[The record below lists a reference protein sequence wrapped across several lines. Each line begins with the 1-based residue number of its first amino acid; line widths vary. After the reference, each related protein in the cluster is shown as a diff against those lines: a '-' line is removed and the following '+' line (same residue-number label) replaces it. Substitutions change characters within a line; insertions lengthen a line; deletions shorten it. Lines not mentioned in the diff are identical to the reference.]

1 MDRRFH
7 FAQRKSDVEHWI
19 SPDQWIVTPLSVL
32 SDLHVPLHVWLLQ
45 LQTRNI
51 LSTAMTSEQ
60 TLWKGN
66 QSSSS
71 DCRGREKSSEKSRLQ
86 KQHPCHLFVTNKVTG
101 GCLKGVFFFFFCVQS
116 MSAPSDVSILSLFF
130 LPCKKDV
137 TKTVRNK
144 NNKTKSGGDY
154 FFYFFFRYKWFIA
167 SNDLKTSRGQSERKP
182 GTEKIQML
190 RESFTTGACR
200 IPADSRRCTLNV
212 ECCVSSLCKDDST
225 IRV

>member
-101 GCLKGVFFFFFCVQS
+101 GCLKGVFFFFFVFSQCLLHQ
-116 MSAPSDVSILSLFF
+116 MFPFCLFF
-130 LPCKKDV
+130 FCHVKRMWRKLYE
-137 TKTVRNK
+137 TKITRQNQE
-144 NNKTKSGGDY
+144 GI
-154 FFYFFFRYKWFIA
+154 FFFFVT
-167 SNDLKTSRGQSERKP
+167 NDLLLLTTWRPLGAKV
-182 GTEKIQML
+182 
-190 RESFTTGACR
+190 RESLELRKSKCYGNLLQLVLAEFRLIHGA
-200 IPADSRRCTLNV
+200 AL
-212 ECCVSSLCKDDST
+212 
-225 IRV
+225 

>member
-1 MDRRFH
+1 MCPCMYDFYSSKQGTSSPQRWRVNRH
-7 FAQRKSDVEHWI
+7 CEKAIKARVVTAEVAKKAQKNLVCKNSTR
-19 SPDQWIVTPLSVL
+19 VTCL
-32 SDLHVPLHVWLLQ
+32 WL
-45 LQTRNI
+45 TRS
-51 LSTAMTSEQ
+51 LEDA
-60 TLWKGN
+60 WK
-66 QSSSS
+66 
-71 DCRGREKSSEKSRLQ
+71 
-86 KQHPCHLFVTNKVTG
+86 
-101 GCLKGVFFFFFCVQS
+101 VFFFFFCVQS